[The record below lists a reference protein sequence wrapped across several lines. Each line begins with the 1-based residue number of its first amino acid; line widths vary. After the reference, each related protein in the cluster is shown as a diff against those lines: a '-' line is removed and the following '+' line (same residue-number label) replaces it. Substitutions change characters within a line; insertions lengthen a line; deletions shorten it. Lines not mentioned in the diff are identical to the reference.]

1 MQSVLDLNCNLPE
14 ANKQKKKRKKNL
26 QAEFRDMNSIYKWFE
41 DEWNLMKST
50 LNSPVLLFFSSHA
63 LSVQFHGVMTA
74 YT

>member
-1 MQSVLDLNCNLPE
+1 MRE
-14 ANKQKKKRKKNL
+14 KKKRKNL

-50 LNSPVLLFFSSHA
+50 LNSPILIIFLSSHA

-74 YT
+74 YI